1 MIRTALMIVLA
12 IYAGSAQARPFKDMC
27 ENFEPLRKIA
37 DLKYIKPTIRLET
50 KAEGVKPQ
58 DVVFTIDAKAGPIKV
73 SPNAEG
79 LLEMPFTDKL
89 CAENPNVEINQPPST
104 VSLGIS
110 IDPAIPPVRSLDYKL
125 LESLRREW
133 SEAISRQ
140 SLMWRMLAPS
150 SKAYRIL
157 FEPGKG
163 GSAEVR
169 LPGGVR
175 KLAADEKG
183 ELRIPFEDSWIAA
196 NPTIVLSEL
205 PKKIGLA
212 FK

>member
-1 MIRTALMIVLA
+1 MKTIALFLPLCLA
-12 IYAGSAQARPFKDMC
+12 AAAAHARPLKDLC
-27 ENFEPLRKIA
+27 EQFEPLRK
-37 DLKYIKPTIRLET
+37 LSGLEHIQSRILVEPKT
-50 KAEGVKPQ
+50 KGVKPR
-58 DVVFTIDAKAGPIKV
+58 DVVFTIEARSGTIKLSPSAAGLIELP
-73 SPNAEG
+73 
-79 LLEMPFTDKL
+79 LTDEL
-89 CAENPNVEINQPPST
+89 CAENPDIEVNQPRGT
-104 VSLGIS
+104 VNLGIS
-110 IDPAIPPVRSLDYKL
+110 IDPAIAPVRTLDYRAL
-125 LESLRREW
+125 DSLRREW

-150 SKAYRIL
+150 SQAFEIL

-163 GSAEVR
+163 ASAEIR
-169 LPGGVR
+169 LPTGVR
-175 KLAADEKG
+175 RLAANDKG